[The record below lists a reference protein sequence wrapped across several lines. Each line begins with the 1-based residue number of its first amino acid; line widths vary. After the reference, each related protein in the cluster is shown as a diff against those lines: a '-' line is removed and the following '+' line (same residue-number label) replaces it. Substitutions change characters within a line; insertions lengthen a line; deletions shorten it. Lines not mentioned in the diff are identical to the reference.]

1 MIEKL
6 DDGDDADLY
15 IIYDNLQRIF
25 EEYSNLVAE
34 AQEGEKLEY
43 QQIIDD
49 LVRLVEELEI
59 KPDIKKKDLATVFD
73 MLNEQYNVASYASDD
88 NNYFYQILPVMSSD
102 LRNVLD
108 ALPGQAEA
116 SGYPFEKKDG
126 EEWNARIVDMTEIY
140 DVLSVY
146 YSQPSKKEYNDIGFK
161 GTNSLANIFSK
172 MAQKYND
179 LDSQAW
185 KETTAD
191 LYYIYDSL
199 SGIYEMFADEAMD
212 REANE

>member
-1 MIEKL
+1 MQL
-6 DDGDDADLY
+6 
-15 IIYDNLQRIF
+15 IF
-25 EEYSNLVAE
+25 EEYSNLVAA

-59 KPDIKKKDLATVFD
+59 KPDIKRKDLAQVFD
-73 MLNEQYNVASYASDD
+73 MLNEQYNIGSIASDD

-102 LRNVLD
+102 LRNVLE

-116 SGYPFEKKDG
+116 LRHPFAKKDG
-126 EEWNARIVDMTEIY
+126 EEWNARVVDMTEIY

-146 YSQPSKKEYNDIGFK
+146 YSEPSKLEVNSMSFK
-161 GTNSLANIFSK
+161 GANSLTNIFSK
-172 MAQKYND
+172 MAQMYND

-191 LYYIYDSL
+191 LYFIYDSL
-199 SGIYEMFADEAMD
+199 S
-212 REANE
+212 